1 MEAGRGTSPAA
12 GVRHTGPSPMSIGRT
27 VAAVVFD
34 WGGTAVADRTQP
46 ADEVRSRVEALCA
59 LGVHVAVVSSTYLD
73 DIDGQLAARPSGPG
87 QLLLALNRGSELFQV
102 TKGGPALLTRR
113 DETRD
118 ISARL
123 DEAAT
128 HVAAV
133 LRTQGLNVEVIGSRL
148 NRRKIDL
155 IPEPEWRDPHKT
167 SLLELE
173 LAVTARLQRN
183 GIASIAE
190 VVRIAGEVARHCGL
204 EDARVSSDAKHVEIG
219 LTDKSDSMR
228 DLLARFDD
236 LGVGPGLVLLA
247 GDEFGDLGG
256 VPGSDSRMLTQDA
269 VTVVSV
275 GREPSGVPPRVRHM
289 PGGPST
295 FLGLLDEQLRRARH
309 LRVPSVDLDGR
320 WVLREIGSD
329 PLRHRVTETLFTLTS
344 GGVATRGSVEEH
356 DPVGQ
361 PLVVA
366 AGVYQ
371 GNQSSDGLLGGPDWT
386 RVNLVPEPTEDVRVL
401 DLRTGVLHREE
412 IIERGTPLRSLRF
425 ASLTEP
431 GVMAMRLEVQPG
443 RAQPGRL
450 FEATAQDHRQPGLVR
465 AGRWAMARGRAAS
478 GIGALASEKASR
490 EDNLQSIERLVAT
503 VADATRAPR
512 RAEAASR
519 LASAKAKGFERL
531 LAEHRAAWARRWH
544 AVDVSIPDDP
554 ESEIALRFA
563 LFQLWSLTG
572 TGHELAVGARGL
584 SGAGYL
590 GHVFW
595 DADVFVLPALMTID
609 PAAASAMVRYRL
621 NRIPQA
627 RARARAHGHR
637 GARFPWESAHT
648 GNDVTPSSGYLGG
661 RQVPIRTG
669 ELEEH
674 ITADVAWS
682 VVRNSA
688 WATGTPELSADE
700 SVLLIETARYWES
713 RARSGP
719 DDRAHIDR
727 VIGPDEYHEGVDDN
741 AFTNVMARWNLRE
754 AERCA
759 GTLVPREEAERW
771 RQVAESLV
779 DGYDSA
785 TGRHEQFAGY
795 FGLESLLVRD
805 LAPPPVA
812 ADILAGR
819 ERIAGSQVIKQPDVL
834 MLHHLVP
841 AEVAPGSLRADLDF
855 YDPRTAHGSSLSPA
869 SMALV
874 MARAGRHDRALE
886 LLRMALNLDL
896 EDRSGM
902 TASGLHVGAAG
913 GAWQALVFGFL
924 GADVRSGVLHLDPAL
939 PTDWPSIEVRFRCLG
954 RDLRVNVQAGR
965 TTVSSSRP
973 MWVRLSAGPVT
984 HVGGGHHPCQ
994 LERGP
999 L

>member
-1 MEAGRGTSPAA
+1 
-12 GVRHTGPSPMSIGRT
+12 
-27 VAAVVFD
+27 VVFD
-34 WGGTAVADRTQP
+34 WDGTAVADRSQP

-59 LGVHVAVVSSTYLD
+59 LGVHVAVVSGTHLAN
-73 DIDGQLAARPSGPG
+73 IDGQLAARPSGPG
-87 QLLLALNRGSELFQV
+87 QLLLALNRGSELFLV

-123 DEAAT
+123 DEAASR
-128 HVAAV
+128 VAAV
-133 LRTQGLNVEVIGSRL
+133 LRTQGLDVEVIGSRL

-155 IPEPEWRDPHKT
+155 IPEPEWRDPPKT

-190 VVRIAGEVARHCGL
+190 VVRIAGDVACDCGI
-204 EDARVSSDAKHVEIG
+204 EDPRVSSDAKHVEIG
-219 LTDKSDSMR
+219 VTDKSDSMR

-256 VPGSDSRMLTQDA
+256 VPGSDSRMLVQDA
-269 VTVVSV
+269 MAMTVVSV

-289 PGGPST
+289 PGGPTT

-371 GNQSSDGLLGGPDWT
+371 GDQSSDGLLGGPNWT
-386 RVNLVPEPTEDVRVL
+386 RLNLVPEPTEDVRVL

-412 IIERGTPLRSLRF
+412 INERGTPLRSVRF

-431 GVMAMRLEVQPG
+431 GVMVMRLEVQRG
-443 RAQPGRL
+443 RVQPGRL
-450 FEATAQDHRQPGLVR
+450 FERSAQDHRQPGLVR
-465 AGRWAMARGRAAS
+465 AGRWAMARGRTAC
-478 GIGALASEKASR
+478 GIGALASEETSR
-490 EDNLQSIERLVAT
+490 EDNLQTMERLVAT
-503 VADATRAPR
+503 VADAGRVPR

-519 LASAKAKGFERL
+519 LAAATAKGFERL
-531 LAEHRAAWARRWH
+531 LAEHRASWARRWH
-544 AVDVSIPDDP
+544 AVDVRIPDDP
-554 ESEIALRFA
+554 ESELALRFA

-572 TGHELAVGARGL
+572 AGDELAVGARGL

-621 NRIPQA
+621 NRIPRA
-627 RARARAHGHR
+627 RARARSHGHR
-637 GARFPWESAHT
+637 GARFPWESALT

-661 RQVPIRTG
+661 RQVPILTG

-682 VVRNSA
+682 AVRNSA

-713 RARSGP
+713 RARSGR
-719 DDRAHIDR
+719 DGRAHIDR

-754 AERCA
+754 AARRA
-759 GTLVPREEAERW
+759 GTLVPREETERW

-795 FGLESLLVRD
+795 FGLEPLLVRD

-841 AEVAPGSLRADLDF
+841 AEVAPGSLCADLDF

-869 SMALV
+869 IMALV

-886 LLRMALNLDL
+886 LLRIALNLDL

-902 TASGLHVGAAG
+902 TASGLHIGAAG

-973 MWVRLSAGPVT
+973 MWVRLSAGPIT
-984 HVGGGHHPCQ
+984 HLGGGHHPCQ
-994 LERGP
+994 LEGDP